1 MSFQDKIFRV
11 IVSSFPFLP
20 YIHKSFKNLV
30 LKQTGLPSFDFTI
43 FSSTFCSMYT
53 DIVKKTPILSLL
65 GDKDSIQEWG
75 EGKYWGQFLL
85 GMCCWPLITHYSLF
99 CGQL

>member
-1 MSFQDKIFRV
+1 
-11 IVSSFPFLP
+11 
-20 YIHKSFKNLV
+20 
-30 LKQTGLPSFDFTI
+30 
-43 FSSTFCSMYT
+43 MYT

-85 GMCCWPLITHYSLF
+85 GFIQVVSDISHTASNATTKVELIGT
-99 CGQL
+99 